1 MTKQLSYSFIATA
14 IVMLAVNMRMPI
26 IGFGNLLPFIGQE
39 LTLSLQM
46 TGIFGAIPM
55 IAFGASSVFAPKLS
69 AKIGLEKTLAY
80 VAGLLFVSMI
90 LRVTGGVS
98 VLLIGTIVLSLAIS
112 VSNVII
118 PAVIKKYAKQRIAQL
133 TALYSMTLSVCAGV
147 GSALMIPIT
156 QASNW
161 RVGLSAFAVFSLV
174 AMVFW
179 VVILRTSQQ
188 DTIAS
193 NQKNSTQQH
202 NLQAIS
208 KNFWISPV
216 AWSISLFMGLQSL
229 LYYTLATFLPTWLV
243 ARGMTDTH
251 TGVVVMVLQTVAVP
265 STLFLSFWLKRNFC
279 LQTIAIIACLSNMF
293 GVLGFGFGS
302 LDWVYLWAVLTGFGC
317 GVAFT
322 LSLTLFGLKT
332 QNPSDTAKLSGMAQ
346 SVGYGVAF
354 FGPMMT
360 GVLYEWLQSWQSISI
375 ILAVIMAIKAIFA
388 WIATSE
394 RLI

>member
-1 MTKQLSYSFIATA
+1 MTKRLPYGFIATA

-208 KNFWISPV
+208 KNFWISLV

-360 GVLYEWLQSWQSISI
+360 GMLYEWLQNWQSISI

>member
-1 MTKQLSYSFIATA
+1 MTKRLPYGFIATA

-161 RVGLSAFAVFSLV
+161 RVGLSVFAVFSLA

-208 KNFWISPV
+208 KNFWISLV

>member
-1 MTKQLSYSFIATA
+1 MTKRLPYGFIATA

-208 KNFWISPV
+208 KNFWISLV

-360 GVLYEWLQSWQSISI
+360 GMLYEWLQNWQSISI
-375 ILAVIMAIKAIFA
+375 ILAVIMATKAIFA

>member
-1 MTKQLSYSFIATA
+1 MTKRLPYGFIATA

-179 VVILRTSQQ
+179 VVILRTNQQ

-193 NQKNSTQQH
+193 NPKNSTQQH

-302 LDWVYLWAVLTGFGC
+302 LDWVYLWVVLTGFGC

-360 GVLYEWLQSWQSISI
+360 GMLYEWLQNWQSISI